1 MAHIIHTPSAI
12 HDLRAITDWIAE
24 HNLGAAFEFYDN
36 VDRILALL
44 ARHPLMG
51 EAVDHLQPGLRRHT
65 LGKYLLFYRP
75 LDKGV
80 ELIRILHGS
89 RNIDKLFD

>member
-12 HDLRAITDWIAE
+12 RAVTDWIAE
-24 HNLGAAFEFYDN
+24 HNLNAALEFYDE

-44 ARHPLMG
+44 VRYPLMG

-65 LGKYLLFYRP
+65 LGEYLLFYRP
-75 LDKGV
+75 LGEGA
-80 ELIRILHGS
+80 ELVRVLHGS
-89 RNIDKLFD
+89 RNIGQLFD